1 MKDRVPVN
9 PGRVLITP
17 ENGAAAFYATMT
29 RADNP
34 TQEGDPLNKN
44 TLLKDATAALF
55 GLGTDAVPDDVL
67 ALLKTLVDNAQNS
80 ADSKAKIETG
90 SYTGNGQYQT
100 ANPNTLTFSFV
111 PKIIFV
117 QGESNSNNRNA
128 GFAVLIPENPN
139 GSMHDLASAGILVVS
154 IENTT
159 VSWHATT
166 TIGSNGTTGDRG
178 PGTRLNIS
186 GRKYYYVAFG

>member
-1 MKDRVPVN
+1 MSIEKN
-9 PGRVLITP
+9 ITMRQF
-17 ENGAAAFYATMT
+17 NGVDYDTLYPKTKVEQVEGAY
-29 RADNP
+29 
-34 TQEGDPLNKN
+34 TQQQILSDSTKG
-44 TLLKDATAALF
+44 LF
-55 GLGTDAVPDDVL
+55 GLGLDAVPDDAL

-80 ADSKAKIETG
+80 ADGKAKIETG

-117 QGESNSNNRNA
+117 QGASNSNNRTA

-139 GSMHDLASAGILVVS
+139 GSMHDLASAGILAVS

-159 VSWHATT
+159 VSWYATT
-166 TIGSNGTTGDRG
+166 AIGTNGTSASRSAD
-178 PGTRLNIS
+178 TRLNVS